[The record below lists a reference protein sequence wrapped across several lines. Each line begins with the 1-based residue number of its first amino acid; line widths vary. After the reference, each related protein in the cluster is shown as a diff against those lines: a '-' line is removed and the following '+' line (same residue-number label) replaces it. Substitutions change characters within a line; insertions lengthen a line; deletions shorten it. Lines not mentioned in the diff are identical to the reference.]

1 MSFRIKY
8 KRHFVSSKEKMCLL
22 SVDMENYIL
31 ACQLAFGGL
40 WDKDQFYL
48 LRSPLWWT
56 CLYSLL
62 GLIISPLI
70 FPVYLIQLLFFFLFF
85 LVIYCCVT
93 NYSNMWWFKMLLLM
107 SLCISQAVL
116 QSVTEL
122 AKIWWSR
129 MPFLVGLAVV
139 RLVGLVGLS
148 WATSLCFT
156 WFLHLGRLAWAS
168 CRLSQGIRR
177 GYVTLSKYFFC
188 LCLCHIC

>member
-8 KRHFVSSKEKMCLL
+8 KRHFVSSKDKMCLL
-22 SVDMENYIL
+22 SVDIENYIL

-48 LRSPLWWT
+48 LHSPLWLTFVFLTWSYHFPSYFY
-56 CLYSLL
+56 CLPDS
-62 GLIISPLI
+62 IA
-70 FPVYLIQLLFFFLFF
+70 FFFYLFF

-93 NYSNMWWFKMLLLM
+93 NYSNMWWLKMLLLM

-148 WATSLCFT
+148 RATSLCFT

-168 CRLSQGIRR
+168 YRLSQGIRR